1 MGTSFGEFLGLN
13 AVHPLPGWAHLHT
26 GMTHTHSGFRA
37 ASGENPCDPFLP
49 GWRIVR
55 MRVLLTGANGY
66 IGLRLLPEL
75 LATGHH
81 VFAVVRDRRRFPVVE
96 FEKIPGRLSG
106 DRIRLVGSFPLVSG
120 KHRCGLL
127 SVALGK
133 SAEDLVLTA
142 DVSLKGRLFGR

>member
-1 MGTSFGEFLGLN
+1 MAAWERASVSSSALTPFILSPVG
-13 AVHPLPGWAHLHT
+13 HILHT

-49 GWRIVR
+49 GWCIVR

-75 LATGHH
+75 LAAGHH

-96 FEKIPGRLSG
+96 FEKMPGRLQALELDLLEASP
-106 DRIRLVGSFPLVSG
+106 SFP
-120 KHRCGLL
+120 
-127 SVALGK
+127 
-133 SAEDLVLTA
+133 ENI
-142 DVSLKGRLFGR
+142 DVSYYPWRSESQPRIWC

>member
-55 MRVLLTGANGY
+55 MRVLLTEANGY

-96 FEKIPGRLSG
+96 FEKMPGRLQAIELDLLEASP
-106 DRIRLVGSFPLVSG
+106 SFPENID
-120 KHRCGLL
+120 
-127 SVALGK
+127 VAY
-133 SAEDLVLTA
+133 
-142 DVSLKGRLFGR
+142 